1 ISLVHYGY
9 QGETKREFLGY
20 LEKAKQPYN
29 NLRLLET
36 SVVIY
41 RMIRA
46 PERFVFSIDTGNMP
60 KDKAMR
66 YTEKIKQKFSKKQ

>member
-1 ISLVHYGY
+1 MSLVHYGY